1 MKHRIALVA
10 LILLCLSVTAVFA
23 GSERRIGTAG
33 ATELLIPIGSRGTAM
48 AGSVVASTWG
58 VEAIYWNPA
67 GLATLEGTEAMF
79 THQPYLA
86 DIDVNFVGVGTTI
99 EGFGSVAASAK
110 IVSIG
115 EIEETTEANP
125 EGTGSVYEPTLAVIG
140 LTYARILTANV
151 QFGATAMLINERIFE
166 VSATGVAFDFGVIY
180 DPKWNG
186 VTLGLAIKNYGPE
199 MKFSGSGFERTF
211 EEAGQ
216 RRVQSNAASFELPSS
231 INIALA
237 YNFLNMGRSSMT
249 LAGNFRSNNFQE
261 DFWQGGAEYSF
272 NDNLFLRAGYNYSEQ
287 RDYLYGLAL
296 GAGLS
301 YQVSEG
307 FRLTAEYSWAETEV
321 FDDNQFFTLKLGF

>member
-10 LILLCLSVTAVFA
+10 LVLLCLGVTSVFA
-23 GSERRIGTAG
+23 GSDRRIGTAG

-48 AGSVVASTWG
+48 GGSIVANTWG
-58 VEAIYWNPA
+58 IEAVYWNPA
-67 GLATLEGTEAMF
+67 GLAVLEGTEAMF

-86 DIDVNFVGVGTTI
+86 DVDVNFVGVGTTI
-99 EGFGSVAASAK
+99 EGFGTLAATAK

-115 EIEETTEANP
+115 EIEETTEAMP
-125 EGTGSVYEPTLAVIG
+125 EGTGSIYEPTLAVIG

-199 MKFSGSGFERTF
+199 MQFSGSGFERSF
-211 EEAGQ
+211 EEAGT
-216 RRVQSNAASFELPSS
+216 RRVSPTSSSFELPSS
-231 INIALA
+231 INIGLA
-237 YNFLNMGRSSMT
+237 YNFLNAGRNSMT

-301 YQVSEG
+301 YELSED
-307 FRLTAEYSWAETEV
+307 FRLTAEYSWAETEI